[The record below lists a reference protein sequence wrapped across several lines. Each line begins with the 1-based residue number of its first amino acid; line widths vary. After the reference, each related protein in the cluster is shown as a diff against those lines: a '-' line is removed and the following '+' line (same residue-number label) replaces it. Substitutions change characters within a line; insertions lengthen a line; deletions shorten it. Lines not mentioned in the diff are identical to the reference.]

1 MKATGKKFNFGPK
14 SWIFI
19 DFFTF
24 PAHLPTPEKTGT
36 QESHP
41 GCILI
46 YIKIKKIENKSSN
59 YFSKSFLKH
68 FDFLK
73 IWKIWNLKYFQWI
86 SLVNPKDLLRKSIEN
101 PSNSRF
107 SIFSKNHF
115 FRETFSKKVFIKI
128 CF

>member
-1 MKATGKKFNFGPK
+1 MKASGEKFNFGPK

-46 YIKIKKIENKSSN
+46 YIKIKKFK
-59 YFSKSFLKH
+59 
-68 FDFLK
+68 
-73 IWKIWNLKYFQWI
+73 KYFDE
-86 SLVNPKDLLRKSIEN
+86 NFFRKS
-101 PSNSRF
+101 
-107 SIFSKNHF
+107 
-115 FRETFSKKVFIKI
+115 FSKKLIF
-128 CF
+128 